1 MRRFRREIVKYLKGI
16 IYSVRLIFVISCIYL
31 LCQLKFDRQILLW
44 GSLALTF
51 VPELFIKIS
60 KVKIPIWARVF
71 YTLFLFGSQ
80 FLGSFLGAYAYFN
93 WWDAMLHSV
102 SGVFIGYVALIMMV
116 TADRDGLLFKQRK
129 TGLVVLFIFA
139 ISIASAGVW
148 EIVEF
153 TGDTFF
159 GTNAQ
164 LGSLQDTM
172 GDIICG
178 TIGGG
183 IYAVYIG
190 MMMKHKRKCAIDTL
204 LDINGM
210 SKRNKK

>member
-1 MRRFRREIVKYLKGI
+1 MKYLKGI
-16 IYSVRLIFVISCIYL
+16 IYGVRLAFVVCSIYL

-51 VPELFIKIS
+51 VPEIFTKIS
-60 KVKIPIWARVF
+60 KVKIPIWARIF

-80 FLGSFLGAYAYFN
+80 FLGSFLGAYTYFS
-93 WWDAMLHSV
+93 WWDVMLHGV
-102 SGVFIGYVALIMMV
+102 SGVFIGYVALIIMV
-116 TADRDGLLFKQRK
+116 TADRSGTLFKQNK
-129 TGLVVLFIFA
+129 IGLVVLFVFA
-139 ISIASAGVW
+139 IGIASAGIW
-148 EIVEF
+148 EMIEF

-172 GDIICG
+172 EDIICG

-183 IYAVYIG
+183 IYAIYIG
-190 MMMKHKRKCAIDTL
+190 IMMKSKRKCAIDTL
-204 LDINGM
+204 LDINDI

>member
-1 MRRFRREIVKYLKGI
+1 MKHLKGI
-16 IYSVRLIFVISCIYL
+16 IYGVRLTFILSCIYL

-51 VPELFIKIS
+51 VPEVFTKVS

-71 YTLFLFGSQ
+71 YTLFLFCSQ
-80 FLGSFLGAYAYFN
+80 FLGSFLGAYTYFS

-102 SGVFIGYVALIMMV
+102 SGVFIGYVALIIMV
-116 TADRDGLLFKQRK
+116 TADRSGILFKQHK

-139 ISIASAGVW
+139 IGIASAGIW
-148 EIVEF
+148 EIIEF

-172 GDIICG
+172 EDIICG

-183 IYAVYIG
+183 IYAIYIG
-190 MMMKHKRKCAIDTL
+190 MMLKSKHKCAIDTL
-204 LDINGM
+204 LELNGI